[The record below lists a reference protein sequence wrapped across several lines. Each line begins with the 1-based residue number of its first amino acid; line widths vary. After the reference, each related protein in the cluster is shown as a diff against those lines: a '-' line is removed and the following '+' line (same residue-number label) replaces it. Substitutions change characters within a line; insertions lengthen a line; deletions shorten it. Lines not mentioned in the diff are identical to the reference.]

1 MDPLQGFQDL
11 WLVRMEHSSLDFLT
25 VWHFPKQMFLTKCGN
40 LCLNIKENLSANV
53 DINVIFVTKKE
64 RKVQKKKSLD
74 LIYEEFNSQ
83 KAN

>member
-1 MDPLQGFQDL
+1 
-11 WLVRMEHSSLDFLT
+11 
-25 VWHFPKQMFLTKCGN
+25 MFLTKCGN
-40 LCLNIKENLSANV
+40 LCLNIKETLSANV
-53 DINVIFVTKKE
+53 DINVIFGTKKE